1 MPSLAPLVRRG
12 LTLAVAIVLTGCAA
26 MSEEEC
32 RTANWNEQGV
42 RDAMAGHS
50 RARLED
56 LREACSKA
64 KVTPNAGHYLDGW
77 NYGIRQFCTPD
88 NGARWGREGNSYN
101 GTCPPELEPQFIG
114 RYRDGRRGGDN
125 QRQPQR

>member
-64 KVTPNAGHYLDGW
+64 KVTPA
-77 NYGIRQFCTPD
+77 IRGPRCS
-88 NGARWGREGNSYN
+88 ARLKATAHHSVR
-101 GTCPPELEPQFIG
+101 
-114 RYRDGRRGGDN
+114 
-125 QRQPQR
+125 

>member
-42 RDAMAGHS
+42 RDAIELLGLCDRILVLWRGALAANLPTRG
-50 RARLED
+50 L
-56 LREACSKA
+56 
-64 KVTPNAGHYLDGW
+64 TLDALLVA
-77 NYGIRQFCTPD
+77 I
-88 NGARWGREGNSYN
+88 NGGQ
-101 GTCPPELEPQFIG
+101 EPS
-114 RYRDGRRGGDN
+114 
-125 QRQPQR
+125 P

>member
-12 LTLAVAIVLTGCAA
+12 VTLAVAIVLTGCAA

-77 NYGIRQFCTPD
+77 NYGIR
-88 NGARWGREGNSYN
+88 
-101 GTCPPELEPQFIG
+101 
-114 RYRDGRRGGDN
+114 
-125 QRQPQR
+125 